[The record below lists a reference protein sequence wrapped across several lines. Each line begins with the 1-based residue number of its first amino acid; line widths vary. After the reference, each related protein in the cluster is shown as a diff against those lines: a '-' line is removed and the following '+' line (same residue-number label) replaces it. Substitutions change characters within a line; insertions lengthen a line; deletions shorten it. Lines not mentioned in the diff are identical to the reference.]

1 MSQMNPTEK
10 FELERELTDF
20 VQQLDDWLEMPMV
33 VLGFVWLALLVVE
46 LIWGMIPL
54 LDAISTTIWIIF
66 IFDFILRFSISPRK
80 LNYLKN
86 NWLIGISLL
95 VPALRVFRFVRVLR
109 LARVARATRSLRL
122 LRIVGSLN
130 RGMRALRITMNR
142 RNFGYVLGLT
152 LIVTFVGAAGMYAF
166 ESDLP
171 DGGIKSYSNALW
183 WTAML
188 MITYGGDYSPQTAQG
203 RVLCFILALYAFTVF
218 GYFTAAIATF
228 FIGRDAEDEEAS
240 VASSKSIIA
249 LHEEIK
255 ALRAEIR
262 EKNGGMGGWGDG
274 ESRGGS

>member
-1 MSQMNPTEK
+1 MPQMNPIEK
-10 FELERELTDF
+10 SELERELTDF

-46 LIWGMIPL
+46 LIWGMIPF

-95 VPALRVFRFVRVLR
+95 LPALRIFRFVRVLR

-142 RNFGYVLGLT
+142 RNFGYVLGTNLNCDFCRCSGNVC
-152 LIVTFVGAAGMYAF
+152 I
-166 ESDLP
+166 
-171 DGGIKSYSNALW
+171 
-183 WTAML
+183 
-188 MITYGGDYSPQTAQG
+188 
-203 RVLCFILALYAFTVF
+203 
-218 GYFTAAIATF
+218 
-228 FIGRDAEDEEAS
+228 
-240 VASSKSIIA
+240 
-249 LHEEIK
+249 
-255 ALRAEIR
+255 
-262 EKNGGMGGWGDG
+262 
-274 ESRGGS
+274 